1 MFNNKLLALKM
12 MAQKPQPAEVHH
24 INNNTNK
31 LEDEKKALKEA
42 AEKASAIDVINK
54 MKAEKEAQ
62 AKELA
67 KKIAEE
73 EAKSSLQNTDWNILR
88 LDITKLP
95 NVEKMVNIDETIYPH
110 LDNCSNLKSITFA
123 DNFNSS
129 INLSKL
135 LKLEHVKTG
144 SQFNQTLSKDTMPS
158 NLKSLDLGINFIKKL
173 ENLPDNLEHLSV
185 SHRFNT
191 QINLPN
197 NLKSLS
203 FGDAFNQKL
212 ELPNKLESLSFGFHF
227 NKPLVLPKSLK
238 KLNLSTKFNQN
249 ITLNDGLEELFL
261 GLHFNQALK
270 LPNSLKIL
278 KVQNKDIL
286 NKITLNKNVTVL
298 F

>member
-1 MFNNKLLALKM
+1 MFNNKLFALKM
-12 MAQKPQPAEVHH
+12 MAQKPQSAEVHR
-24 INNNTNK
+24 INNTNK

-54 MKAEKEAQ
+54 MKAEKEAR

-67 KKIAEE
+67 EKEAQE
-73 EAKSSLQNTDWNILR
+73 EAKLALQNTDWQIIR
-88 LDITKLP
+88 LDVTKLP
-95 NVEKMVNIDETIYPH
+95 NVKNIINVDETIYPH
-110 LDNCSNLKSITFA
+110 LDNCSNLKSITFE

-135 LKLEHVKTG
+135 LKLEQIKSG
-144 SQFNQTLSKDTMPS
+144 SQFNQTISKDTIPS
-158 NLKSLDLGINFIKKL
+158 NLKSLNLGINFIKKL
-173 ENLPDNLEHLSV
+173 EDLPDNLEHLSLG
-185 SHRFNT
+185 HRYNT

-212 ELPNKLESLSFGFHF
+212 ELPNKLESLSFGYHF

-270 LPNSLKIL
+270 LPNSVKLL